1 MRRLDI
7 SVDSVFLPILI
18 ILIAIGTA
26 SSQDGPDDSDA
37 SNQLILNIYIDE
49 AGRALINGYIDDP
62 KSLAFLNST
71 EYTYEDDSRQI
82 YAITGALTS
91 KSGDNWTVSFES
103 KGRYDLYQALFYLP
117 SNAKLKGIDGSAG
130 IDHLVSTA
138 NESVIAEI
146 RGSDIIDPAVNIE
159 YLLSFAEMP
168 KKKLDIANGS
178 NTRYPYTI
186 IGLAFIIGSIILVLQ
201 WRSMLLSSG
210 RKGRPEH
217 SARTE
222 SPASYQKP
230 PDQPAAKYDA
240 EIPRAPKK
248 APVPDHK
255 HGSGIEINS
264 EILAVMDT
272 LTDKE
277 QSVFKALLRRGG
289 TMTQTEIRYEV
300 DISKSSLSGI
310 LTSME
315 KRKIITKK
323 EKGRTNVIELSER
336 FLNMTERS

>member
-26 SSQDGPDDSDA
+26 SSQDGPDDTGT

-117 SNAKLKGIDGSAG
+117 ANAKLKGIDGSAG

-168 KKKLDIANGS
+168 KKKLDIASGS
-178 NTRYPYTI
+178 NTRYLYTI

-210 RKGRPEH
+210 RKGRSEH

-222 SPASYQKP
+222 SPAPYQKP
-230 PDQPAAKYDA
+230 PEEPAAKYNM
-240 EIPRAPKK
+240 EIPEAKK

-264 EILAVMDT
+264 EISAVMDT

>member
-7 SVDSVFLPILI
+7 SDDSVFLPILI

-26 SSQDGPDDSDA
+26 LGQDAPDDSDA
-37 SNQLILNIYIDE
+37 SNQLILNIYIDD
-49 AGRALINGYIDDP
+49 AGRALINGYIDDL

-71 EYTYEDDSRQI
+71 EYTYEDDSKQI

-91 KSGDNWTVSFES
+91 KSGDDWMVSLES
-103 KGRYDLYQALFYLP
+103 KGRYDLFQVLFYLP
-117 SNAKLKGIDGSAG
+117 ANAKLRGIDSSAG
-130 IDHLVSTA
+130 IEHLISTA

-146 RGSDIIDPAVNIE
+146 RGSDITDPAVNIE

-168 KKKLDIANGS
+168 KKKLDTANIS
-178 NTRYPYTI
+178 NIGYQYTI
-186 IGLAFIIGSIILVLQ
+186 IGLALIIGLGILIFL
-201 WRSMLLSSG
+201 WRSKLSSSA
-210 RKGRPEH
+210 RKGKLEH
-217 SARTE
+217 IARTE
-222 SPASYQKP
+222 PCVSYEKP
-230 PDQPAAKYDA
+230 PDLPAPKYDA
-240 EIPRAPKK
+240 EMPEAKN
-248 APVPDHK
+248 APVLDHK

-264 EILAVMDT
+264 ETSAVMDT

-277 QSVFKALLRRGG
+277 KSVFKALLRRGG

-336 FLNMTERS
+336 FLNTLERS

>member
-26 SSQDGPDDSDA
+26 SSQDGPYDSDA

-168 KKKLDIANGS
+168 IK
-178 NTRYPYTI
+178 TI
-186 IGLAFIIGSIILVLQ
+186 
-201 WRSMLLSSG
+201 
-210 RKGRPEH
+210 
-217 SARTE
+217 T
-222 SPASYQKP
+222 
-230 PDQPAAKYDA
+230 
-240 EIPRAPKK
+240 
-248 APVPDHK
+248 
-255 HGSGIEINS
+255 
-264 EILAVMDT
+264 
-272 LTDKE
+272 
-277 QSVFKALLRRGG
+277 
-289 TMTQTEIRYEV
+289 
-300 DISKSSLSGI
+300 
-310 LTSME
+310 
-315 KRKIITKK
+315 
-323 EKGRTNVIELSER
+323 
-336 FLNMTERS
+336 